1 MGALDD
7 MRQKKTTTTIPAKA
21 HNESQPGSSRLP
33 HQSARLPPLAHGLG
47 RAGTAIEKAVSRP
60 YAIASMKIALAQFN
74 PTIGDFEG
82 NGRRILELAREAK
95 SGGAELA
102 VFSELCICGY
112 PPQDL
117 IERPFF
123 LERNLKELELLG
135 ESVALPALVGF
146 VGKAQDD
153 TGKRVANCAAVIGDG
168 RVLFEQRKMLLPTYD
183 VFDESRYFQPAHTQ
197 YVFRLK
203 AANLGITVCEDVWND
218 KSFWKQRLY
227 ERDPVSELVGKG
239 SEIIL
244 NISSSPYTL
253 DKRELRHDMLR
264 ATAIQHNV
272 PVVYVNQVGGNDS
285 LIFDGSSFAFMPD
298 GRVAALAKSFEEDLV
313 FFDSETGEGDVRRQ
327 PKDELEAA
335 YLALVLGT
343 RDYVHKCGFCKA
355 VVGLSGG
362 IDSALVVTIAV
373 EALGREN
380 VLGVSMPG
388 PYSSE
393 GSRRDARRLAE
404 NLGIELLVLPIG
416 EAFQSYRHILA
427 KPFAG
432 RTEDVTEENIQARI
446 RGNLL
451 MALSNKFNSLVLS
464 TGNKSEMA
472 VGYCTLYGDMAG
484 GLAVIS
490 DVPKTMVY
498 ALAEVVNCGKEVI
511 PREIISKA
519 PSAELRANQKDQDT
533 LPSYDVLDRVLKAYV
548 EDLRSPQ
555 EIADETGYSLDLVRA
570 IARLVDG
577 AEFKRKQAPP
587 GLKVTSKAFSVGRRF
602 PIAQKPTV

>member
-1 MGALDD
+1 
-7 MRQKKTTTTIPAKA
+7 
-21 HNESQPGSSRLP
+21 
-33 HQSARLPPLAHGLG
+33 
-47 RAGTAIEKAVSRP
+47 
-60 YAIASMKIALAQFN
+60 MKIALAQFN

-82 NGRRILELAREAK
+82 NERRILELAREAK
-95 SGGAELA
+95 TGGAELA
-102 VFSELCICGY
+102 VFSELCVCGY

-117 IERPFF
+117 IERPSF
-123 LERNLKELELLG
+123 LDRNLKYLAEIAK
-135 ESVALPALVGF
+135 SVALPSLVGY
-146 VGKAQDD
+146 VGRAQDD
-153 TGKRVANCAAVIGDG
+153 TGKQVANCAAVIGDG

-197 YVFRLK
+197 YAFRLN

-218 KSFWKQRLY
+218 KNFWRQRLY
-227 ERDPVSELVGKG
+227 DRDPVSELIGKG

-264 ATAIQHNV
+264 ATAIQHKV

-298 GRVAALAKSFEEDLV
+298 GRVAARAKSFEEDLV
-313 FFDSETGEGDVRRQ
+313 FFDSATGDGDVRCQ
-327 PKDELEAA
+327 PKNELEAA
-335 YLALVLGT
+335 YRALVVGT
-343 RDYVHKCGFCKA
+343 RDYVRKCGFRKA

-362 IDSALVVTIAV
+362 IDSALVVKIAV
-373 EALGREN
+373 DALGREN

-393 GSRRDARRLAE
+393 GSRTDARRLAD
-404 NLGIELLVLPIG
+404 NLGIEMLVLPI
-416 EAFQSYRHILA
+416 EEVFQSYRSVLSRS
-427 KPFAG
+427 FAD

-451 MALSNKFNSLVLS
+451 MALSNKFSSLVLS

-498 ALAEVVNCGKEVI
+498 ALADVVNSDNEVI
-511 PREIISKA
+511 PREIIAKA
-519 PSAELRANQKDQDT
+519 PSAELRANQTDQDT
-533 LPSYDVLDRVLKAYV
+533 LPPYEVLDRILKAYV

-555 EIADETGYSLDLVRA
+555 EIADDTGYSIDLVRS

-602 PIAQKPTV
+602 PIAQKLSV

>member
-1 MGALDD
+1 
-7 MRQKKTTTTIPAKA
+7 
-21 HNESQPGSSRLP
+21 
-33 HQSARLPPLAHGLG
+33 
-47 RAGTAIEKAVSRP
+47 
-60 YAIASMKIALAQFN
+60 MKIALAQFN

-82 NGRRILELAREAK
+82 NARRILELAREAK
-95 SGGAELA
+95 SGGADIA
-102 VFSELCICGY
+102 VFSELCVCGY

-117 IERPFF
+117 IERPSF
-123 LERNLKELELLG
+123 LERNLKEVAQLAK
-135 ESVALPALVGF
+135 SVVLPSLVGY
-146 VGKAQDD
+146 VGRAQDD
-153 TGKRVANCAAVIGDG
+153 TGKQVANCAAVIGDG

-197 YVFRLK
+197 YVFRLNDR
-203 AANLGITVCEDVWND
+203 NLGITVCEDIWND

-264 ATAIQHNV
+264 AAAIQHRV

-298 GRVAALAKSFEEDLV
+298 GRIAARAKSFDEDLV
-313 FFDSETGEGDVRRQ
+313 FFDSATGQGDIRCQ
-327 PKDELEAA
+327 PKGELEAA
-335 YLALVLGT
+335 YRALVVGT
-343 RDYVHKCGFCKA
+343 RDYVRKCGFRKA

-373 EALGREN
+373 DALGPEN

-393 GSRRDARRLAE
+393 GSRTDAHRLAE
-404 NLGIELLVLPIG
+404 NLGIELFVLPIG
-416 EAFQSYRHILA
+416 DVFQSYRNLLA
-427 KPFAG
+427 KPFAA
-432 RTEDVTEENIQARI
+432 RTEDVTEENVQARI

-498 ALAEVVNCGKEVI
+498 ALADLVNASKEII
-511 PREIISKA
+511 PREIIDKA
-519 PSAELRANQKDQDT
+519 PSAELRPNQTDQDT
-533 LPSYDVLDRVLKAYV
+533 LPPYEVLDRVLKAYV
-548 EDLRSPQ
+548 EDLRSPE
-555 EIADETGYSLDLVRA
+555 EIADDMGYSIDLVRA

-602 PIAQKPTV
+602 PIAQKLNV